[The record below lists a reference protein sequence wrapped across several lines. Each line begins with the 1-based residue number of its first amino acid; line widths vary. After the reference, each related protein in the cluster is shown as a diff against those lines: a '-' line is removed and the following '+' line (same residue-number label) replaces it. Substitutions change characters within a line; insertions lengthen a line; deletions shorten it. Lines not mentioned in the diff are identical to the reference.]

1 MAKVIGFGGLFFKS
15 RDPKALSSWYE
26 ARLHIALQPWGG
38 AKVPA
43 AEFAVWTPFPADTKY
58 FEPSDKPYMVNFRVD
73 DLAELLA
80 ELRAAGENVLD
91 RQSDDEYG
99 KFGYVVDPEG
109 NVVEL
114 WQAPPEK
121 AAGA

>member
-1 MAKVIGFGGLFFKS
+1 MAKVLGIGGFFFKA
-15 RDPKALSSWYE
+15 RDPKALTAWYA
-26 ARLHIALQPWGG
+26 ARLHFEVQPWGG
-38 AKVPA
+38 AKLTQPGT
-43 AEFAVWTPFPADTKY
+43 AVWTPFPADTKY

-109 NVVEL
+109 NIVEL